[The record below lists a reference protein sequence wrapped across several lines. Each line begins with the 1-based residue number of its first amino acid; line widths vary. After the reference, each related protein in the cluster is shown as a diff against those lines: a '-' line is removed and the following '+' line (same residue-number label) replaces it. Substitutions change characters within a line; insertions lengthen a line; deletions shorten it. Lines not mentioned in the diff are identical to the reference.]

1 MARKPNTRMIGMF
14 MLLGI
19 ISFIAIFA
27 SFIGQRFSGNKD
39 DMLLMYFEESI
50 KGLNV
55 GSSVVFQGV
64 EIGKV
69 SRIDLVADMENL
81 TFSIPVYVNLDVSKT
96 FVAGQDGYR
105 NRKEVLDALIKK
117 GLRARLTAQNYL
129 TGQLMIE
136 LAMLPETPVSMEAE
150 LADKDILQIPTVLS
164 PLGELSRGLQNIPFK
179 DIADKF
185 SHMADLFNTQIPI
198 ILPQITEITTNL
210 NRLLNNNS
218 RLSTEALTN
227 FNRTLIEVGAAA
239 RSFRDLSDYLERHPE
254 ALLRGK
260 GE

>member
-1 MARKPNTRMIGMF
+1 MVRKPNKTMIGLF
-14 MLLGI
+14 LLLG
-19 ISFIAIFA
+19 SAVFVFILGVYVKRVFFPDN
-27 SFIGQRFSGNKD
+27 SNVVV
-39 DMLLMYFEESI
+39 MYFQESI

-150 LADKDILQIPTVLS
+150 PADKDILQIPTVL
-164 PLGELSRGLQNIPFK
+164 
-179 DIADKF
+179 
-185 SHMADLFNTQIPI
+185 
-198 ILPQITEITTNL
+198 
-210 NRLLNNNS
+210 
-218 RLSTEALTN
+218 
-227 FNRTLIEVGAAA
+227 VAAGRIVQRA
-239 RSFRDLSDYLERHPE
+239 AEYSL
-254 ALLRGK
+254 
-260 GE
+260 

>member
-1 MARKPNTRMIGMF
+1 MEAEQHKDLIVAAAFDQTVHFFIEIAEVHNPDRGVILDEIG
-14 MLLGI
+14 
-19 ISFIAIFA
+19 
-27 SFIGQRFSGNKD
+27 N
-39 DMLLMYFEESI
+39 ESI
-50 KGLNV
+50 GIT
-55 GSSVVFQGV
+55 VFDDEDTACAVALQN
-64 EIGKV
+64 
-69 SRIDLVADMENL
+69 RITV
-81 TFSIPVYVNLDVSKT
+81 
-96 FVAGQDGYR
+96 VAGQDGYR

-150 LADKDILQIPTVLS
+150 PADRDILQIPTVLS

>member
-1 MARKPNTRMIGMF
+1 
-14 MLLGI
+14 MLFR
-19 ISFIAIFA
+19 S
-27 SFIGQRFSGNKD
+27 
-39 DMLLMYFEESI
+39 
-50 KGLNV
+50 
-55 GSSVVFQGV
+55 
-64 EIGKV
+64 
-69 SRIDLVADMENL
+69 
-81 TFSIPVYVNLDVSKT
+81 
-96 FVAGQDGYR
+96 
-105 NRKEVLDALIKK
+105 
-117 GLRARLTAQNYL
+117 
-129 TGQLMIE
+129 GQLMIE

-150 LADKDILQIPTVLS
+150 PADKDILQIPTVLS

>member
-1 MARKPNTRMIGMF
+1 MVRKPNKTMIGLF
-14 MLLGI
+14 LLLG
-19 ISFIAIFA
+19 SAVFVFILGVYVKRVFFPDN
-27 SFIGQRFSGNKD
+27 SNVVV
-39 DMLLMYFEESI
+39 MYFQESI

-136 LAMLPETPVSMEAE
+136 LAMLPETPSPWKRNPRTRISSRYRPSCRRWANCPEGCRIFPLKTLPTNSATWP
-150 LADKDILQIPTVLS
+150 ICSIP
-164 PLGELSRGLQNIPFK
+164 RFR
-179 DIADKF
+179 
-185 SHMADLFNTQIPI
+185 LFC
-198 ILPQITEITTNL
+198 
-210 NRLLNNNS
+210 R
-218 RLSTEALTN
+218 R
-227 FNRTLIEVGAAA
+227 
-239 RSFRDLSDYLERHPE
+239 
-254 ALLRGK
+254 
-260 GE
+260 